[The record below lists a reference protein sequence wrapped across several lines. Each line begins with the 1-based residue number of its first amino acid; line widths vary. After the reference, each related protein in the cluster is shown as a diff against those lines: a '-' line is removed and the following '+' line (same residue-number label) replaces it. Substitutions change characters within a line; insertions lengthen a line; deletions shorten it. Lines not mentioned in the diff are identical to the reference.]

1 MGLSCYGTELGSNGQ
16 YPNPG
21 STSRFKP
28 PTGEEVATKT
38 TPRCNSPPCAA
49 NSESPGY
56 QNIEIYLKSS
66 PIASLF
72 SYPSL
77 VTIDKAIWKADNVFM
92 RLERW
97 RPSTSMP
104 LTFQHFSALTGTKG
118 KEKDAKKIWEELM
131 KKETLSNEVEFY
143 STVKQFLPLIQCKRH
158 NSKNFLQGRFDDWK
172 RSRIENSV
180 YTSSEVSLPGTP
192 TQNQVFESPTVGYET
207 PLSSPLVEDDTPT
220 TPGKSP
226 ASSFDRFILSTTSR
240 MNHDSPLS
248 VVDDVPTYNDNS
260 KYIPTL
266 ALGINST
273 PDKTADVGQP
283 DNIVENITEVNVIS
297 PREPPKWLP
306 IHSRQDVAAEHPDI
320 VETIVDDTVID
331 ENDSDD
337 EPRLA
342 HPQFSELGIKRNG
355 TLSDK
360 SAIIRELR
368 KPLTHAQVR
377 EGKVYVLKHKEEK
390 DMFKIGWT
398 ATTVNTSLSR
408 PNNCYGS
415 SCETKPIYESH
426 NLFNGA
432 LKAHRL
438 AHLFLRD
445 INVRVNKCKKCGK
458 GHKDWFEG
466 REEAIVGTV
475 KVMEGFLR
483 RPAYELKE
491 NGELSDEGRAM
502 VKNMCN
508 VTLESFQRN
517 EESYG
522 IPGHVTDAESLPITH
537 TVVPEATVDIHSR
550 QGQVDESS
558 SQPEALAAS
567 AGTSKELEPPLE
579 VNKSGF
585 RNKFKELC
593 GNMKDKISKEPAEA
607 DKNSANDDEFLIALL
622 GALDQDSDSTER
634 PRGWS
639 SLGVVW
645 AKFTAIFKRSVEPDA
660 KKAS

>member
-1 MGLSCYGTELGSNGQ
+1 MTTLSEQPVFKELGTLVKLVPSSED
-16 YPNPG
+16 PNIPD
-21 STSRFKP
+21 FK
-28 PTGEEVATKT
+28 ECHAATCRLGTKLK
-38 TPRCNSPPCAA
+38 
-49 NSESPGY
+49 
-56 QNIEIYLKSS
+56 QNK
-66 PIASLF
+66 A
-72 SYPSL
+72 
-77 VTIDKAIWKADNVFM
+77 KAIWDK
-92 RLERW
+92 
-97 RPSTSMP
+97 
-104 LTFQHFSALTGTKG
+104 
-118 KEKDAKKIWEELM
+118 LM
-131 KKETLSNEVEFY
+131 KRETLSNEVEFY
-143 STVKQFLPLIQCKRH
+143 STVKQFLPWIHCKRH
-158 NSKNFLQGRFDDWK
+158 NSDNFLEELFDDWK
-172 RSRIENSV
+172 RSRIENSA
-180 YTSSEVSLPGTP
+180 YASSEVSLPGTP
-192 TQNQVFESPTVGYET
+192 TQNQVFESPAVGYDT
-207 PLSSPLVEDDTPT
+207 PLSSPLVEDGTPT
-220 TPGKSP
+220 TPEKSP
-226 ASSFDRFILSTTSR
+226 ASSFDSFIMSTPSR
-240 MNHDSPLS
+240 MNHHSPL
-248 VVDDVPTYNDNS
+248 PTIEDMS
-260 KYIPTL
+260 TSDESPRYIPPL
-266 ALGINST
+266 ALGINSP
-273 PDKTADVGQP
+273 PDKAADVGQP

-297 PREPPKWLP
+297 PGEPPKWLP
-306 IHSRQDVAAEHPDI
+306 IHSRQDVAAEQPDIVETI

-342 HPQFSELGIKRNG
+342 HPQFGELGIKRNG

-368 KPLTHAQVR
+368 KPLTHAQAR

-408 PNNCYGS
+408 PNNCYGA

-432 LKAHRL
+432 RKAHRL

-491 NGELSDEGRAM
+491 KRELSDEGKAM

-522 IPGHVTDAESLPITH
+522 IPGHVTGAESLTITH
-537 TVVPEATVDIHSR
+537 TVVPEATVDVHSR

-567 AGTSKELEPPLE
+567 ADATKELEPPLE
-579 VNKSGF
+579 ANKGGF
-585 RNKFKELC
+585 RNKVKELC
-593 GNMKDKISKEPAEA
+593 GNMKDKISKEPAGA
-607 DKNSANDDEFLIALL
+607 HKNSTNDDEFLIALL
-622 GALDQDSDSTER
+622 GALDQDSDNTER

>member
-1 MGLSCYGTELGSNGQ
+1 MATLSEQPAFKELSTLVKLSPSDDDPNFPNFKKCHAATCKYGTMG
-16 YPNPG
+16 
-21 STSRFKP
+21 K
-28 PTGEEVATKT
+28 
-38 TPRCNSPPCAA
+38 
-49 NSESPGY
+49 
-56 QNIEIYLKSS
+56 EIDAKN
-66 PIASLF
+66 
-72 SYPSL
+72 
-77 VTIDKAIWKADNVFM
+77 IWK
-92 RLERW
+92 
-97 RPSTSMP
+97 
-104 LTFQHFSALTGTKG
+104 
-118 KEKDAKKIWEELM
+118 ELM
-131 KKETLSNEVEFY
+131 KKETLSNEFEFY

-158 NSKNFLQGRFDDWK
+158 NSKKFLQGRFDDWK
-172 RSRIENSV
+172 RSRLENSV

-192 TQNQVFESPTVGYET
+192 TQNQVFESPTVGYDT
-207 PLSSPLVEDDTPT
+207 PLSSPLVEDGTPT
-220 TPGKSP
+220 TPEKSP
-226 ASSFDRFILSTTSR
+226 ASSFDSFILGTPSR
-240 MNHDSPLS
+240 MNHHSPL
-248 VVDDVPTYNDNS
+248 PTIEDMS
-260 KYIPTL
+260 TSDESPSYIPPL
-266 ALGINST
+266 ALGINSI
-273 PDKTADVGQP
+273 PDKAADVGRS
-283 DNIVENITEVNVIS
+283 DNVVENITEVNVIS
-297 PREPPKWLP
+297 PREPPMWLP
-306 IHSRQDVAAEHPDI
+306 IHSRQDVAAEQPDI

-377 EGKVYVLKHKEEK
+377 EGKMYVLKHKEEK

-458 GHKDWFEG
+458 GHNDWFEG

-491 NGELSDEGRAM
+491 NGKLSDEGRAM
-502 VKNMCN
+502 VKNMCK

-522 IPGHVTDAESLPITH
+522 IPGHVTDAESLTITH
-537 TVVPEATVDIHSR
+537 PVVPEATVDIHSR

-558 SQPEALAAS
+558 NQPEALAAS

-593 GNMKDKISKEPAEA
+593 GSMKDKISKEPAEA
-607 DKNSANDDEFLIALL
+607 HKNSANDDEFLIALL

-645 AKFTAIFKRSVEPDA
+645 AKFTAIFKRSGEPDA

>member
-1 MGLSCYGTELGSNGQ
+1 MHSREPGLSVSTAQIKMATLSEQPAFKELSTLVKLSPSDDD
-16 YPNPG
+16 PNFPN
-21 STSRFKP
+21 FKKCHA
-28 PTGEEVATKT
+28 ATCK
-38 TPRCNSPPCAA
+38 
-49 NSESPGY
+49 
-56 QNIEIYLKSS
+56 
-66 PIASLF
+66 
-72 SYPSL
+72 
-77 VTIDKAIWKADNVFM
+77 
-92 RLERW
+92 
-97 RPSTSMP
+97 
-104 LTFQHFSALTGTKG
+104 TGTKG